1 MPSLPSEHKTHFL
14 TFIER
19 LLQASF
25 EKGWMHEDRSHLK
38 RLVEKELRFRL
49 LSKMSNLKQESARTS
64 PSSPFQLD
72 SC

>member
-25 EKGWMHEDRSHLK
+25 EKGWMHEDR
-38 RLVEKELRFRL
+38 LVEKKLRFRL